1 METPGM
7 KKTAN
12 TWAELIASASSKQLD
27 DIPDGFLTCQQIA
40 KQEDKDVKYIQKKL
54 KVLIEEGKVEFK
66 KFRIKQFDGVVFPT
80 MHYKIISK

>member
-1 METPGM
+1 M
-7 KKTAN
+7 KKTGN
-12 TWAELIASASSKQLD
+12 GWAEIIANATVRRPD
-27 DIPDGFLTCQQIA
+27 VIPDGFLTCQQIA

>member
-1 METPGM
+1 M
-7 KKTAN
+7 KKTGN
-12 TWAELIASASSKQLD
+12 TWAELIATAASKQID

-54 KVLIEEGKVEFK
+54 KVLIEEKKVEFK

-80 MHYKIISK
+80 IHYRITNK